1 LETIGEKLRAARE
14 AKKLTI
20 KEVVKETNINPLYI
34 EALEEEKFDKFPS
47 ETYLIGFLKN
57 YAEFLRLDVDA
68 IVKAYKGYKIGESAT
83 PLEELTRPTNS
94 SFSMMVSSLFNRY
107 RNLVYV
113 AGVVIVV
120 LLVISVFRLLC
131 VSDVDISHQESL
143 EDIRN
148 KYSEKNKEIENLRNL
163 TLTNN
168 RGSILVYKKEAVQFM
183 VDTKEVV
190 FVLKEIGAGSV
201 DLEITPGKIV
211 ERIEMDRP
219 KTLKIAGCPRD
230 VQFSLKG
237 LTENRAS
244 IMVVLGEKEEVP
256 AVAKIPEKKEEPMM
270 KGDNTT
276 VTATNKQ
283 SLKIVLEAEFTQK
296 SFIELYCD
304 GVRKLRSFMPE
315 GTKER
320 WEATDNIQIKIGNA
334 GGMQARINGRDFKS
348 FGAPGQVVN
357 KVIRW
362 KRDVNN
368 PNMYHIVIQDW

>member
-1 LETIGEKLRAARE
+1 MDSIGDKLRSARE

-57 YAEFLRLDVDA
+57 YAEFLRLDVEA

-94 SFSMMVSSLFNRY
+94 SFSMIASSLFNRY
-107 RNLVYV
+107 RNLFYV
-113 AGVVIVV
+113 AGVVVAV
-120 LLVISVFRLLC
+120 LALMTLFRLAC

-148 KYSEKNKEIENLRNL
+148 EYGEKNKEIENLRIL
-163 TLTNN
+163 ALTNN
-168 RGSILVYKKEAVQFM
+168 RGSILVYKKEAVQFL
-183 VDTKEVV
+183 VDNKEVV
-190 FVLKEIGAGSV
+190 FILKEIGTGSV

-211 ERIEMDRP
+211 ERIEMDSP
-219 KTLKIAGCPRD
+219 KTMKIAGCPRD
-230 VQFSLKG
+230 VQFTLKG

-244 IMVVLGEKEEVP
+244 IMVALGEKDESVVVEK
-256 AVAKIPEKKEEPMM
+256 APEKEEPLM

-276 VTATNKQ
+276 VIATNKQ
-283 SLKIVLEAEFTQK
+283 SLKIIVEAEFSQK
-296 SFIELYCD
+296 SFIELYLD

-315 GTKER
+315 GSKER
-320 WEATDNIQIKIGNA
+320 WEAIDNIQIKIGNA
-334 GGMQARINGRDFKS
+334 GGMKARINGKDFKS

-368 PNMYHIVIQDW
+368 PNMYHIVILDW